1 MFKCPHCGATART
14 RTSKPLNEEHT
25 IYRQYHQCQ
34 NMECGLS
41 FTTLNSVEK
50 IVTRRERM
58 DQVEPGFIPAGAF
71 PVSHYGREQLSLT
84 L

>member
-14 RTSKPLNEEHT
+14 RTSKPLSEVT
-25 IYRQYHQCQ
+25 IRQYHQCQ

-50 IVTRRERM
+50 IVTRRERR
-58 DQVEPGFIPAGAF
+58 DQLEPGFIPTGAF
-71 PVSHYGREQLSLT
+71 PVSHYGRDQLSLM

>member
-1 MFKCPHCGATART
+1 MFKCPHCGATT
-14 RTSKPLNEEHT
+14 HTHTSKPLSEVT
-25 IYRQYHQCQ
+25 IRQYHQCQ

-50 IVTRRERM
+50 IVTRRERR
-58 DQVEPGFIPAGAF
+58 DQIEPGFIPAGAF
-71 PVSHYGREQLSLT
+71 PVSHYRRDQLSLT